1 MPIIYTVITKSFI
14 QEKKMSALINR
25 AIMPIINEWGMSS
38 MRLNNL
44 IYIKEF
50 IDRISSRTYI
60 PDHEIIKIE
69 KKYGVKPDVLT
80 WGDYFQAE
88 LATTMKDADDMEFIK
103 SLETVKFDII
113 SSYNIFMNKEK
124 LFFEWIENSISNMDM
139 SDIDNLSD
147 EEKEIIH
154 LKILMDYYLELGII
168 DNFLES
174 ETLWYSSF
182 KEAMVV

>member
-1 MPIIYTVITKSFI
+1 
-14 QEKKMSALINR
+14 MSALINH
-25 AIMPIINEWGMSS
+25 AIMPVINEWGISS

-50 IDRISSRTYI
+50 IDRISSRKYM
-60 PDHEIIKIE
+60 PDHEIVEIE
-69 KKYGVKPDVLT
+69 KKYGVKPDILT

-88 LATTMKDADDMEFIK
+88 LATSMKHAGDMEFLKAI
-103 SLETVKFDII
+103 ETVKFDII

-124 LFFEWIENSISNMDM
+124 VFFEWIESSVRNMDL
-139 SDIDNLSD
+139 SDINSLTG

-154 LKILMDYYLELGII
+154 LKILMDYYLELGIT

-174 ETLWYSSF
+174 ESAWYSSF
-182 KEAMVV
+182 KEAMVI